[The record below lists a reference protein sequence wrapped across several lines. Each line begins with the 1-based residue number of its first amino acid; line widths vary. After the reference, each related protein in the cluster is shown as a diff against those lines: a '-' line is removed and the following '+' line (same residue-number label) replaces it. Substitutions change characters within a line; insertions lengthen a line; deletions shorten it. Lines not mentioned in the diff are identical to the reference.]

1 MIYYGKTDD
10 REKRTAMDNLLERTR
25 ERLARNAFMHH
36 NYMELE
42 SVRQDRAVFW
52 MDIRPESMNPFG
64 MVHGG
69 ALYTMADNAAGVAV
83 HTDGRFYVT
92 QTSSLHFLRNQGAG
106 TVRAEG
112 RVRHRGKSTC
122 LAEVDITGED
132 GALLA
137 TGEFTFFCV
146 DPALLEQRAREPRL
160 PDGGGA

>member
-1 MIYYGKTDD
+1 M
-10 REKRTAMDNLLERTR
+10 
-25 ERLARNAFMHH
+25 
-36 NYMELE
+36 
-42 SVRQDRAVFW
+42 
-52 MDIRPESMNPFG
+52 
-64 MVHGG
+64 
-69 ALYTMADNAAGVAV
+69 AV

-106 TVRAEG
+106 AVRAEG